1 MTTAVGDHPLG
12 PLRPPGDTTG
22 LFGVF
27 RRRYLLKLLVQK
39 ELRVRYQASLLGL
52 AWSYMKPLVRFSM
65 YYFVIGLLLG
75 LRDSV
80 PLFALHSVTAMIMT
94 SFFTET
100 LNAGTKSVVKNKSL
114 VRKMNVPRE
123 MFPVAST
130 AVTTYHMI
138 PQFTIVIA
146 ACLLVGWSP
155 DRTAFIAGALGIS
168 IMLTIS
174 LAVALAFSALN
185 VTFRDIG
192 NFVETIGMM
201 VMWSA
206 PQLYPW
212 DFVVRII
219 GGTWLEQV
227 YLANPVAMAT
237 LLNQRAFW
245 TPAIP
250 PGEATEIMPLMPE
263 HLLTRGFIMLGCCL
277 LLVGVAQ
284 LIFSRLEGNFAERL

>member
-1 MTTAVGDHPLG
+1 MTAALREEHPQG
-12 PLRPPGDTTG
+12 PMRPPGDTTG

-27 RRRYLLKLLVQK
+27 RRRYLLRLLVRK

-52 AWSYMKPLVRFSM
+52 GWSYMKPLIRFSM
-65 YYFVIGLLLG
+65 YFFVIGILLG
-75 LRDSV
+75 LRENV
-80 PLFALHSVTAMIMT
+80 PLFALHIFTAMIMV

-130 AVTTYHMI
+130 AVTTYHMG
-138 PQFTIVIA
+138 PQYVILVG
-146 ACLLVGWSP
+146 ACLLLGWSP
-155 DRTAFIAGALGIS
+155 DPTALLAGLLGIA
-168 IMLTIS
+168 IMLSIS

-185 VTFRDIG
+185 VSFRDIG

-212 DFVVRII
+212 EFVDDQI

-227 YLANPVAMAT
+227 YLANPVAVAT

-245 TPAIP
+245 IP
-250 PGEATEIMPLMPE
+250 TLDSDIDTTGFMPDGLM
-263 HLLTRGFIMLGCCL
+263 LRGVIMLGCCIA
-277 LLVGVAQ
+277 LVAVAQ
-284 LIFSRLEGNFAERL
+284 WIFSRLETSFAEKL

>member
-1 MTTAVGDHPLG
+1 MTSTLREHPDG
-12 PLRPPGDTTG
+12 PLQPPGDTTG

-27 RRRYLLKLLVQK
+27 RRRYLLRLLVRK

-52 AWSYMKPLVRFSM
+52 AWSYVKPLVRFSM
-65 YYFVIGLLLG
+65 YFFVIGVLLG

-80 PLFALHSVTAMIMT
+80 PLFALHIFTAMIMV

-100 LNAGTKSVVKNKSL
+100 LNAGTKSVLKNKSL

-130 AVTTYHMI
+130 AVTTYHMG
-138 PQFTIVIA
+138 PQYVILVV
-146 ACLLVGWSP
+146 ACLLLGWSP
-155 DRTAFIAGALGIS
+155 DPIALMAGLLGIA

-185 VTFRDIG
+185 VSFRDIG
-192 NFVETIGMM
+192 NFVETIGML
-201 VMWSA
+201 VLWSV

-212 DFVVRII
+212 EFVEETI
-219 GGTWLEQV
+219 GGTWAEQV
-227 YLANPVAMAT
+227 YLANPVAVAT

-245 TPAIP
+245 VPAV
-250 PGEATEIMPLMPE
+250 EADGVSTVGFMPDDLM
-263 HLLTRGFIMLGCCL
+263 LRGVIMLGCCL
-277 LLVGVAQ
+277 LLVGVGQ
-284 LIFSRLEGNFAERL
+284 WIFARLEAGFAEKL

>member
-1 MTTAVGDHPLG
+1 MTATVERHPLG

-27 RRRYLLKLLVQK
+27 RRGYLLRLLVQK

-52 AWSYMKPLVRFSM
+52 GWSYMKPLIRFSM
-65 YYFVIGLLLG
+65 YFFVIGVLLG
-75 LRDSV
+75 LRDSI
-80 PLFALHSVTAMIMT
+80 PLFALHIFAAMIMVG
-94 SFFTET
+94 FFTET

-130 AVTTYHMI
+130 TVTLYHMV
-138 PQFTIVIA
+138 PQYVILVV
-146 ACLLVGWSP
+146 ACVLLGWSP
-155 DRTAFIAGALGIS
+155 DPTAVVAALLGIA

-185 VTFRDIG
+185 VSFRDLG
-192 NFVETIGMM
+192 NFVETIGML

-212 DFVVRII
+212 EFVEQTL
-219 GGTWLEQV
+219 GGTWWEQV
-227 YLANPVAMAT
+227 YLANPVAVAT

-245 TPAIP
+245 VPTIDSDIDTS
-250 PGEATEIMPLMPE
+250 GFMPDD
-263 HLLTRGFIMLGCCL
+263 LLLRGFVMLAVCIA
-277 LLVGVAQ
+277 LVGVAQ
-284 LIFSRLEGNFAERL
+284 WIFARLEYGFAEKL